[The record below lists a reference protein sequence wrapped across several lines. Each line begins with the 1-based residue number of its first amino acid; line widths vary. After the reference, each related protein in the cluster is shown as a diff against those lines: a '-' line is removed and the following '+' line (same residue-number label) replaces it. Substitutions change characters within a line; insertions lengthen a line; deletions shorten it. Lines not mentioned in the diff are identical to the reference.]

1 MFTGL
6 IEEIGIVSSIDTI
19 GDGKKLTITCKTILE
34 DMGID
39 ASIAVNGVCL
49 TVIEFTDSSFSAIAI
64 EETLSKTTLGNLEVG
79 KRVNLERAML
89 SSTRYGG
96 HIVQGH
102 VDQTAEIYDIEEKE
116 GSWNFTVKFIKK
128 PKFTLVDK
136 GSVCIDGVS
145 LTVVKAKK
153 RKFIVS
159 IIPYTFRH
167 TLFYTYKAGTVVNI
181 EFDVIG
187 KYVETLIK
195 KYR

>member
-1 MFTGL
+1 MFTGIIENTGEITQLNQNGENL
-6 IEEIGIVSSIDTI
+6 I
-19 GDGKKLTITCKTILE
+19 ITVKCAFSNELKV
-34 DMGID
+34 DQSV
-39 ASIAVNGVCL
+39 AHNGVCL
-49 TVIEFTDSSFSAIAI
+49 TVVSKTNTTHTVVAID
-64 EETLSKTTLGNLEVG
+64 ETLQKTNLY
-79 KRVNLERAML
+79 NLKIGDKINVERAM
-89 SSTRYGG
+89 SDNTRFDG

-102 VDQTAEIYDIEEKE
+102 VDQTAEIYDIEEKD
-116 GSWNFTVKFIKK
+116 GSWNFTIKFTKK

-167 TLFYTYKAGTVVNI
+167 TLFHTYSAGTIVNI

-195 KYR
+195 KYK

>member
-1 MFTGL
+1 MFTGIIENVGEITQLNRKAGNL
-6 IEEIGIVSSIDTI
+6 IITVKCAFSNELKIDQSV
-19 GDGKKLTITCKTILE
+19 
-34 DMGID
+34 
-39 ASIAVNGVCL
+39 AHNGVCL
-49 TVIEFTDSSFSAIAI
+49 TVVSKTNTTHTVVAID
-64 EETLSKTTLGNLEVG
+64 ETLQKTNLN
-79 KRVNLERAML
+79 NLKIGDKINVERAM
-89 SSTRYGG
+89 SDNTRFDG

>member
-1 MFTGL
+1 MFTGIIENVGEITQLNRKAGNL
-6 IEEIGIVSSIDTI
+6 IITVKCAFSNELKIDQSV
-19 GDGKKLTITCKTILE
+19 
-34 DMGID
+34 
-39 ASIAVNGVCL
+39 AHNGVCL
-49 TVIEFTDSSFSAIAI
+49 TVVSKTITTHTVVAID
-64 EETLSKTTLGNLEVG
+64 ETLQKTNLN
-79 KRVNLERAML
+79 NLKIGDKINVERAM
-89 SSTRYGG
+89 SDNTRFDG

>member
-1 MFTGL
+1 MFTGIIENVGEIIQLNRKAGNL
-6 IEEIGIVSSIDTI
+6 IITVKCAFSNELKIDQSV
-19 GDGKKLTITCKTILE
+19 
-34 DMGID
+34 
-39 ASIAVNGVCL
+39 AHNGVCL
-49 TVIEFTDSSFSAIAI
+49 TVVSKTNTTHTVVAID
-64 EETLSKTTLGNLEVG
+64 ETLQKTNLN
-79 KRVNLERAML
+79 NLKIGDKINVERAM
-89 SSTRYGG
+89 SDNTRFDG